1 MLGYGQVP
9 QDELSLQVIIAIL
22 VGLGVPVIFIF
33 IAAIYVIYK
42 KKPWEN
48 VKQRLSHSSRRG
60 YERLN

>member
-1 MLGYGQVP
+1 MLGYGIVP

-33 IAAIYVIYK
+33 IGAIYVIYK

-48 VKQRLSHSSRRG
+48 VKQRWLARRQE
-60 YERLN
+60 YEILN